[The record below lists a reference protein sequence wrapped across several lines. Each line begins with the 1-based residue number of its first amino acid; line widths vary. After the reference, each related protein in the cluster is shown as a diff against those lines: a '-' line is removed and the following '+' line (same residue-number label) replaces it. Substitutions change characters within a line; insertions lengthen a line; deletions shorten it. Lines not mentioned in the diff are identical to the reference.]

1 MCLQVNVRKKL
12 FATQIEQKIWN
23 WYEFFFHHMC
33 TQSQFGW
40 KFSMY
45 CSALYIA
52 GVGGDAATNKVC
64 IAHILHTKCLLFDKW
79 LCRLREIAWK
89 SIETLEDYTLKCVQ
103 FGLLIGWSLTYTHT
117 PHTCH
122 CDKPLLTQF
131 SFIAIVIDEMK
142 LSTIFAELSPLS
154 MWSINQS
161 LYSKAN
167 EECSLNEILYCEN
180 LIKISDVLWNCLVKQ
195 ASVERYPTFSFSK
208 WHVWYFLFCWFQN
221 PKPN

>member
-1 MCLQVNVRKKL
+1 MRLMVCALSEIWAWIMVRITFEQHKVLRAYVFASECAKKL

-45 CSALYIA
+45 CSTLYIA

-64 IAHILHTKCLLFDKW
+64 IALILHTKCLLFDKW

-154 MWSINQS
+154 MWFINQS
-161 LYSKAN
+161 IALFK
-167 EECSLNEILYCEN
+167 
-180 LIKISDVLWNCLVKQ
+180 
-195 ASVERYPTFSFSK
+195 SK
-208 WHVWYFLFCWFQN
+208 WRMFIKWNSLLWKFEQN
-221 PKPN
+221 FRCFVELPG